1 MLSHT
6 NIIYGNAH
14 LPMAKEMLSI
24 CATLEPTLIRNRP
37 GSSSSA
43 LVIVPCFTST
53 PFGTPVLP
61 GEVCQLVRYLVAM
74 SDLPDVYM
82 A

>member
-1 MLSHT
+1 
-6 NIIYGNAH
+6 
-14 LPMAKEMLSI
+14 MAKEMLST

-37 GSSSSA
+37 GSRSSA
-43 LVIVPCFTST
+43 LVIVLCFTST

-61 GEVCQLVRYLVAM
+61 GKDGQLARHFVVM
-74 SDLPDVYM
+74 SNLPDVYM